1 MSNHRKISAFAIAS
15 LLSASLFTMLG
26 RNYIRTDV
34 MLDSIGL
41 SKMTSVKYYDG
52 LGRLEQTVAVEA
64 SPSGAD
70 LIQHNYRDRAGR
82 IIRQYNAVP
91 SLSYGEYI
99 LEQEVV
105 VLAENAYG
113 DANPYTLTEYEQ
125 SPLERDLA
133 VTAPGQAWHSSG
145 KSVRK
150 TYLTNSESDNNL
162 KCRLFLVNDTR
173 ICNDTVV
180 NITSNGLYSKNSLFV
195 TKTIDEDGHTN
206 FVFTNKLGKIVLN
219 RTLIGNSHADTYYIY
234 DLAGNLTAVIPPA
247 LSASLGNGTF
257 ASSEINARNLG
268 YFYIYDW
275 EGRCRAKK
283 LPGCCWQVT
292 AYDSAGKAF
301 MTQDG
306 NMRSRGEALFSL
318 ADPFGRQC
326 VTGIISRTLS
336 VNDSNLDVN
345 VLVECC
351 DSTESLGGYIVK
363 GNSFAFPDDN
373 LLSVSYYDN
382 YNFLIGKDFCNE
394 LSYRNLT
401 GYDCR
406 FEDVNNPDF
415 SAKGMLTGSATRILG
430 NDVMLYKSFFY
441 DHHGNVIQTHEQNAM
456 GGYDH
461 FYYNLSFSGKPLTLR
476 HEHCTADT
484 TTVMVYNYTY
494 DNAERLLTISI
505 SKDGAQPVLLTNN
518 SYDEFGR
525 LLMQSVGQGNNNVIN
540 YDYNVRGWTKG
551 ITNAHFKQTI
561 HYEDGFNGSTPC
573 YNGNVC
579 AIEWEAKVD
588 TSATKVNKQHYCF
601 DYDGLD
607 RLTLA
612 DFTDR
617 SLNSGDDMSN
627 QRNFSCS
634 FNYDINSNVTSLN
647 RKGVNSVATTN
658 STTVRS
664 FGNIDNLIL
673 SYNGNQLKK
682 VVDLED
688 QITYVGA
695 MDFKDGADKEVEYT
709 YDANGNMTCDR
720 NKGIIGITYNLLNL
734 PEVISFGD
742 KHEIIYTY
750 AADGRK
756 LRAEYRI
763 NNFAVVDRDDEFG
776 EMDDI
781 GLPLSDVATF
791 GLRDTMVAGGGIIDL
806 PVVPPFTT
814 LTTRD
819 YCGNYIYRNGT
830 LERILTPTGYIEG
843 DTLYHYIKDYQG
855 NVRCVVRHDGT
866 LVESNEYYPYGGLF
880 SAAASA
886 QPYKYGSKEL
896 DRTNGLDLYDSEARW
911 YDSLLGRTT
920 TMDPLAEKYYSISP
934 YAWCAG
940 NPVKYVDPDG
950 NDVAVLHYEGEH
962 IALLISE
969 DNKSWYYYS
978 INGNNVYSL
987 GSGTSCHSSQS
998 SGDSSFSGGSKT
1010 NDVNVG
1016 PFESVSSFLDSD
1028 YNREQNGYNYD
1039 KAFVIKTTS
1048 KQAKI
1053 VADEFMRV
1061 SNTEYSLNPFSPNH
1075 CGTAVQ
1081 KSLESIG
1088 IETRSTDYL
1097 SIHPMTNIYVPIRT
1111 NPYLPSSLFY
1121 NIVLQNNGSYVKQN

>member
-1 MSNHRKISAFAIAS
+1 MEA
-15 LLSASLFTMLG
+15 
-26 RNYIRTDV
+26 
-34 MLDSIGL
+34 
-41 SKMTSVKYYDG
+41 
-52 LGRLEQTVAVEA
+52 RL
-64 SPSGAD
+64 
-70 LIQHNYRDRAGR
+70 
-82 IIRQYNAVP
+82 
-91 SLSYGEYI
+91 
-99 LEQEVV
+99 
-105 VLAENAYG
+105 
-113 DANPYTLTEYEQ
+113 
-125 SPLERDLA
+125 
-133 VTAPGQAWHSSG
+133 
-145 KSVRK
+145 
-150 TYLTNSESDNNL
+150 
-162 KCRLFLVNDTR
+162 
-173 ICNDTVV
+173 
-180 NITSNGLYSKNSLFV
+180 
-195 TKTIDEDGHTN
+195 
-206 FVFTNKLGKIVLN
+206 
-219 RTLIGNSHADTYYIY
+219 
-234 DLAGNLTAVIPPA
+234 
-247 LSASLGNGTF
+247 
-257 ASSEINARNLG
+257 
-268 YFYIYDW
+268 
-275 EGRCRAKK
+275 
-283 LPGCCWQVT
+283 
-292 AYDSAGKAF
+292 
-301 MTQDG
+301 
-306 NMRSRGEALFSL
+306 
-318 ADPFGRQC
+318 
-326 VTGIISRTLS
+326 
-336 VNDSNLDVN
+336 
-345 VLVECC
+345 
-351 DSTESLGGYIVK
+351 
-363 GNSFAFPDDN
+363 
-373 LLSVSYYDN
+373 
-382 YNFLIGKDFCNE
+382 
-394 LSYRNLT
+394 
-401 GYDCR
+401 
-406 FEDVNNPDF
+406 
-415 SAKGMLTGSATRILG
+415 
-430 NDVMLYKSFFY
+430 
-441 DHHGNVIQTHEQNAM
+441 
-456 GGYDH
+456 
-461 FYYNLSFSGKPLTLR
+461 
-476 HEHCTADT
+476 
-484 TTVMVYNYTY
+484 
-494 DNAERLLTISI
+494 
-505 SKDGAQPVLLTNN
+505 
-518 SYDEFGR
+518 
-525 LLMQSVGQGNNNVIN
+525 
-540 YDYNVRGWTKG
+540 
-551 ITNAHFKQTI
+551 
-561 HYEDGFNGSTPC
+561 
-573 YNGNVC
+573 
-579 AIEWEAKVD
+579 
-588 TSATKVNKQHYCF
+588 
-601 DYDGLD
+601 
-607 RLTLA
+607 
-612 DFTDR
+612 
-617 SLNSGDDMSN
+617 
-627 QRNFSCS
+627 
-634 FNYDINSNVTSLN
+634 
-647 RKGVNSVATTN
+647 
-658 STTVRS
+658 
-664 FGNIDNLIL
+664 
-673 SYNGNQLKK
+673 
-682 VVDLED
+682 
-688 QITYVGA
+688 
-695 MDFKDGADKEVEYT
+695 
-709 YDANGNMTCDR
+709 
-720 NKGIIGITYNLLNL
+720 
-734 PEVISFGD
+734 SFGD

-806 PVVPPFTT
+806 PDVPPFTT

-843 DTLYHYIKDYQG
+843 DTLHHYIKDYQG

-880 SAAASA
+880 SATAST